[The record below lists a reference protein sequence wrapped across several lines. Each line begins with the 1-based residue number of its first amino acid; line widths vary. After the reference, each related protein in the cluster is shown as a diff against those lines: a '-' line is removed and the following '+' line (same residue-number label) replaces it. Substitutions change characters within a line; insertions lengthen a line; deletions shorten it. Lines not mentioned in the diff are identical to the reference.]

1 MAETVVLL
9 CLRVFWELVS
19 LGYNNNNKK
28 NLKKKKIIH
37 RAQWFTPVT
46 SVTQET

>member
-28 NLKKKKIIH
+28 NLKKKKL
-37 RAQWFTPVT
+37 FTGH
-46 SVTQET
+46 SGSHL

>member
-19 LGYNNNNKK
+19 LGYKK